1 MRAGHPQIQTY
12 HPVAPDVVHAA
23 PFLLGSTCCPGAV
36 ASSTTALHSPRCS
49 ASAARG
55 SHSCAA
61 VGPGRA
67 GQPTSLRRVPWQV
80 SEKAINRT
88 RRPPQG
94 PSEPDLWRLPEPA
107 GPTHATRNPGRDQQP
122 GTPYMS
128 RWRMVRPLLAS
139 SGLAPARAANA
150 ALHLS
155 GAAHGWLVSVRCGAA
170 RVRVSSGSGGWWCA
184 IRSRRPSRR
193 APRAGTAG
201 AGVTARG
208 AGCGGWPGNPGPGC
222 CAGRR

>member
-12 HPVAPDVVHAA
+12 HPVAPDVVHVA

-128 RWRMVRPLLAS
+128 RWRVVLPEDACWGLTPHSAAKEAS
-139 SGLAPARAANA
+139 LHSRSGLSPAAMSRAAA
-150 ALHLS
+150 VS
-155 GAAHGWLVSVRCGAA
+155 GPTPRWVSN
-170 RVRVSSGSGGWWCA
+170 
-184 IRSRRPSRR
+184 
-193 APRAGTAG
+193 T
-201 AGVTARG
+201 
-208 AGCGGWPGNPGPGC
+208 GCG
-222 CAGRR
+222 

>member
-12 HPVAPDVVHAA
+12 HPVAPDVVHVA

-122 GTPYMS
+122 GTPYM
-128 RWRMVRPLLAS
+128 RRRRCVLPDEAGMGALPLDAANFALDANLRMSPTS
-139 SGLAPARAANA
+139 PMIRAATSA
-150 ALHLS
+150 
-155 GAAHGWLVSVRCGAA
+155 
-170 RVRVSSGSGGWWCA
+170 
-184 IRSRRPSRR
+184 
-193 APRAGTAG
+193 
-201 AGVTARG
+201 
-208 AGCGGWPGNPGPGC
+208 
-222 CAGRR
+222 